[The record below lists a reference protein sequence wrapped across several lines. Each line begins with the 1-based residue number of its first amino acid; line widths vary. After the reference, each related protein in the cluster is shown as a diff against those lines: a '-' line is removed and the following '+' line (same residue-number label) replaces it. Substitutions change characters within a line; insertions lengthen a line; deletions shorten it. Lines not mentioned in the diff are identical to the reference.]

1 VAPEHYGRARE
12 LVSQLRYNIRQ
23 WDTPGKEQIREALT
37 AQGDTHRD
45 VIARA
50 KALCRQI
57 HAVATEQHH
66 EGNDQRARIHRGI
79 PARWPQICAAV
90 PEAMLAYANLPT
102 QAISEDLRTERR
114 LAMTPVVEELVA
126 SARYTFQQDGDLTKE
141 KVDRVVA
148 MAEEAVAMAL
158 QYQLGTAPAFDLLNQ
173 VAAAA
178 E

>member
-1 VAPEHYGRARE
+1 
-12 LVSQLRYNIRQ
+12 
-23 WDTPGKEQIREALT
+23 
-37 AQGDTHRD
+37 
-45 VIARA
+45 
-50 KALCRQI
+50 
-57 HAVATEQHH
+57 
-66 EGNDQRARIHRGI
+66 
-79 PARWPQICAAV
+79 
-90 PEAMLAYANLPT
+90 MLAYANLPT